1 MINSSHLFL
10 ILTMIAGALGFVV
23 LHGSAA
29 MVSQALFVMFFALM
43 VTSLIHHEI
52 QRREH

>member
-10 ILTMIAGALGFVV
+10 ILTVIMGGFGFSGPQGTIAT
-23 LHGSAA
+23 
-29 MVSQALFVMFFALM
+29 VSQALFVMFFALM
-43 VTSLIHHEI
+43 VTSLMLHEI